1 MDEET
6 ILARIAH
13 LVEFRTRRFRITAG
27 LGLVAGAV
35 VSAWP
40 ATAAAQNI
48 PLYFPSGVGG
58 FDQGIGVTVLSR
70 LRPLYETSGI
80 HADGFVI
87 NPALDQSLF
96 YNSNVTGTAGSGSWG
111 ERTSA
116 SVSATSD
123 WERNRLGGTIGV
135 SNNQFLALPNDAYTD
150 WNVGIGGGYTIND
163 SLLEAAY
170 SHQLYH
176 QVGVV
181 IGATTSQTPVR
192 DQTDTA
198 HSDYTFNFGPYSIT
212 PDVSVS
218 DYRYGTA
225 TVQGVQQNQNYLNRN
240 VVAGGVTAR
249 YSRSDEGGLLLVL
262 RGVNSTYTT
271 PQFGQPSNNS
281 NSAEVLAGLDYQ
293 GESVWRYRFLVGV
306 EARSFQAAQYPTRVA
321 PLVEASAIW
330 TPTGLTTVTGTL
342 SRDIEDPQSAGTN
355 GYVLTQA
362 RLVVDHELMF
372 NVFLQGRGG
381 IQYAEYLQ
389 TGGGTQTSFNVGAGA
404 TWLISPRIRT
414 LAEL

>member
-225 TVQGVQQNQNYLNRN
+225 TVQGVQQIRII
-240 VVAGGVTAR
+240 
-249 YSRSDEGGLLLVL
+249 S
-262 RGVNSTYTT
+262 
-271 PQFGQPSNNS
+271 
-281 NSAEVLAGLDYQ
+281 
-293 GESVWRYRFLVGV
+293 
-306 EARSFQAAQYPTRVA
+306 
-321 PLVEASAIW
+321 I
-330 TPTGLTTVTGTL
+330 
-342 SRDIEDPQSAGTN
+342 
-355 GYVLTQA
+355 
-362 RLVVDHELMF
+362 
-372 NVFLQGRGG
+372 
-381 IQYAEYLQ
+381 
-389 TGGGTQTSFNVGAGA
+389 A
-404 TWLISPRIRT
+404 TWLPVASPPATRGATKAACCSSCAVSIPPTPPRSSGSRATTRTVLKCWLALTIRARACGAT
-414 LAEL
+414 ASWLVWRRAASRRRNTPRASRRWWRPVRSGRPPGSRR